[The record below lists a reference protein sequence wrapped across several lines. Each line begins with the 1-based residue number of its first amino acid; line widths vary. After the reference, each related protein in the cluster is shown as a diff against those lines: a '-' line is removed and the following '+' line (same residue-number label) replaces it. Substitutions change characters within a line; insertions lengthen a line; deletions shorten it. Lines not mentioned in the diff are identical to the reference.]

1 MQRRFAA
8 TVRNA
13 LMLGVLIALTGLH
26 SKGKN
31 KKRRKPPDPPVGGAM
46 KKNKEDAESS
56 EYRPRTGTDPSK
68 PKPKKPKPRFK
79 ASKKAVDHAWD
90 DHKPGSQYDKDGKD
104 QNIWHDTKMSR
115 ERLEKLLAE
124 AQEQGKGVETP
135 RNPTD
140 PRAGKY
146 IDYNT
151 HDENNPTGRNG
162 QTGIRIVVDGDG
174 NMVTAF
180 PYPHV
185 DGN

>member
-1 MQRRFAA
+1 M
-8 TVRNA
+8 A
-13 LMLGVLIALTGLH
+13 LLPSIAVLKSFRVILLVAKCLSVWVICHLQTL
-26 SKGKN
+26 N
-31 KKRRKPPDPPVGGAM
+31 KQKLWM
-46 KKNKEDAESS
+46 KKNKEDAESE
-56 EYRPRTGTDPSK
+56 EYRPKTGPGPNTPKPNK
-68 PKPKKPKPRFK
+68 PKPKFK
-79 ASKKAVDHAWD
+79 ADKKAVDHAWD

-104 QNIWHDTKMSR
+104 QNIWHDTKTSR

-151 HDENNPTGRNG
+151 HDESNPTGRNG
-162 QTGIRIVVDGDG
+162 QTGIRIVVDGNG
-174 NMVTAF
+174 KMITAF